1 MLQWIAANVANIIIT
16 AVLAIV
22 LTLVTVKL
30 IRDKKAH
37 RCSCGCSCSGC
48 GAACGSA
55 CCASAAPLK
64 NVSDLRK

>member
-16 AVLAIV
+16 TVLVVV
-22 LTLVTVKL
+22 LSLVTVKL

>member
-1 MLQWIAANVANIIIT
+1 MLQWIAANVANIIIS
-16 AVLAIV
+16 IV
-22 LTLVTVKL
+22 LVSVLSLVTVKL

-48 GAACGSA
+48 GAVCGSA
-55 CCASAAPLK
+55 CCASSVDLK